1 MIKKQRN
8 RKIVLQ
14 NKRNRMINRRYS
26 TTIKTLTKLFH
37 LKIKSYNSEG
47 NSELK
52 AQEKTETLMI
62 VQKFYSIVD
71 KAVKKKVL
79 HKNNAA
85 RKKSSIGKIS
95 SKL

>member
-71 KAVKKKVL
+71 KAVKKNVL